1 MEING
6 TLLLKAQVLHQ
17 MHIFLKC
24 MFVITFL
31 NTVYS
36 NLETGDV
43 LMLVKDNLYQVK
55 LVHILGKLLLF
66 YVFTDSY

>member
-1 MEING
+1 MEINE

-31 NTVYS
+31 NTVYNS
-36 NLETGDV
+36 LETGDV
-43 LMLVKDNLYQVK
+43 LMLVSNIIYIK
-55 LVHILGKLLLF
+55 
-66 YVFTDSY
+66 